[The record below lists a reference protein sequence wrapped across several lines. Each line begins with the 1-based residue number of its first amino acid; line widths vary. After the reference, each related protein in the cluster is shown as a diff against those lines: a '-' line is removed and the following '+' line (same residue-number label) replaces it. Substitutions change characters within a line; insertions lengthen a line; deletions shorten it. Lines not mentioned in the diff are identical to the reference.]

1 MSLSKYPYQLQVF
14 RAGAWAVHSEA
25 ASEES
30 VRRKLKAA
38 SKIASEELRWK
49 RRGDDGYIFR
59 QACFSGWL

>member
-14 RAGAWAVHSEA
+14 RAGAWAVHSQA

-38 SKIASEELRWK
+38 SKTASEKLRWK
-49 RRGDDGYIFR
+49 RRGDDGYIFHEVSFR
-59 QACFSGWL
+59 GWL